1 MVPGGYFAILEEDE
15 DTILV
20 QFPQHSTIN
29 TYGYDWEHAEEM
41 AREALSAALESDFER
56 GYKLP
61 PVKKPRAKKGRKVVF
76 IPLEPEVRT
85 AYMLRAWRE
94 EAGFTQKQMADR
106 LGISYQAYQ
115 RMERPGRSNLTVS
128 TLERV
133 ARALNKQLLIEMQ

>member
-1 MVPGGYFAILEEDE
+1 MVPNGYYAVMEKDG
-15 DTILV
+15 DTVLV
-20 QFPQHSTIN
+20 RFPQHPNVN
-29 TYGYDWEHAEEM
+29 TYGFDWEHAEEM
-41 AREALSAALESDFER
+41 AQEALSLALEVDFER

-61 PVKKPRAKKGRKVVF
+61 PVKKPRAKKGQKVVF
-76 IPLEPEVRT
+76 VSLEPDVRT

-94 EAGFTQKQMADR
+94 EAALSQKQMAKR

-133 ARALNKQLLIEMQ
+133 ARALDKQLVIEMQ